1 MPDSWTDGLAYEVM
15 GTPVWAYVALVA
27 TFVGTYTIEAWH
39 ERYETMEHTVT
50 LGDKETQALE
60 FTYGS

>member
-1 MPDSWTDGLAYEVM
+1 MLRTENAASRRASVQVPACKSTS
-15 GTPVWAYVALVA
+15 
-27 TFVGTYTIEAWH
+27 VGAVGH
-39 ERYETMEHTVT
+39 ERYETMEQSVT